1 MKTRNVLT
9 AFIIGAAM
17 TGAAIAQEAETETET
32 ATTTAEQAEAGKD
45 GENAKAKPEST
56 WVWAYDFDKT
66 NADEVEA
73 FSEVNLDIVDI
84 AHQSYDQVDYRST
97 PADIQAAR
105 AEMMKNIRARIEESG
120 LSVER
125 YEQIAQTGNIK
136 IPLKQRF
143 EFPVAVSVAQAPA
156 APDEETATSE
166 G

>member
-136 IPLKQRF
+136 IPLEQRF